1 VSNTASHSPERK
13 GKKKKGGEE
22 RRRRRRREE
31 VNFGAEAFLFQAA
44 ITGSDLNILRRELC
58 DLRFSTFC
66 AISSNLVY
74 SSLDI

>member
-1 VSNTASHSPERK
+1 VSNTSKPQSRKERK
-13 GKKKKGGEE
+13 EKKGGEE
-22 RRRRRRREE
+22 RRRREE

-66 AISSNLVY
+66 AISANFVY